1 MENVLNKRNV
11 KYSIV
16 VVLVLAIVSVVF
28 IVNRLSQKEMDNM
41 KMIQVGGVM
50 AT

>member
-1 MENVLNKRNV
+1 MENVLNKKNI

-16 VVLVLAIVSVVF
+16 IALVSASVSAVF

-41 KMIQVGGVM
+41 KTIQVGGLM